1 MTPAQREALRQ
12 FVGVSH
18 ENEQGTVRPKL
29 NVLFTYSRDNAPH
42 LDDDETLTFR
52 QLRTHLHEEF
62 GLPQAQAQQVYESL
76 QHSMEEL
83 RTATRNHLH
92 LAIYRVVHKVLDDLD
107 SATA

>member
-18 ENEQGTVRPKL
+18 ENEQVTVRPKL
-29 NVLFTYSRDNAPH
+29 NVLFRYSRYNAPH
-42 LDDDETLTFR
+42 PDDDETLSFR
-52 QLRTHLHEEF
+52 HLCTHLREEF
-62 GLPQAQAQQVYESL
+62 GLPQAQAQQVYEGL
-76 QHSMEEL
+76 QHSVEEL

-92 LAIYRVVHKVLDDLD
+92 LAIYRAVNKALEDLD